1 MMNPPST
8 CSAGCFRCTLAL
20 SRGRRFYHCAPE
32 RTTSVYNLLDSC
44 WKQLSKNKLA
54 IRRVGTY
61 FLSPVFNKPRRT
73 KVFNKPRRTNTLQ
86 QNCWPELSFWSSSSF
101 SSSQYSSGPSFSSA
115 SSSTSSS
122 SSSSSLSWFTAL
134 SNTTFAS
141 LLTSILCWP
150 SRSRVTSCQSQPKQ
164 SASTFATGLLPSV
177 FARTI
182 RSTTISIRRWVGLN
196 PRVDGASSTNPK
208 NLSIRQVRS
217 IANPK

>member
-1 MMNPPST
+1 MVMDVAYDEPAEHVLGGLFPLY
-8 CSAGCFRCTLAL
+8 AGPL
-20 SRGRRFYHCAPE
+20 SRQRFYHCAPE
-32 RTTSVYNLLDSC
+32 RITSVYNLLDSC
-44 WKQLSKNKLA
+44 WKQLSKNRLA

-61 FLSPVFNKPRRT
+61 FLSGSFNNPS
-73 KVFNKPRRTNTLQ
+73 RTNTLK
-86 QNCWPELSFWSSSSF
+86 QNCWPGSSSWSSSSF

-115 SSSTSSS
+115 SSSTSSPSCS
-122 SSSSSLSWFTAL
+122 SSPSWFTAL
-134 SNTTFAS
+134 STTTLAS

-208 NLSIRQVRS
+208 NLSMRQVRS